1 MKPILT
7 ILFLFSVLSGRAND
21 YFDITNSTILSVSN
35 GSAMTA
41 TITFPSPYVT
51 TNIYAITNDYDGAWS
66 GFMVRRTETNWVS
79 IGTFTDKSGNSFD
92 VEEGTRVTNT
102 VVVID
107 YKGKTHELILET
119 ATGQKCGEHK
129 VPKPPPPPT
138 MWWTPL
144 TNNTIMMTNVYIG
157 TGMKSK

>member
-1 MKPILT
+1 MKSILT
-7 ILFLFSVLSGRAND
+7 ILFLCSVLSGRAAYPSLTNFVAT
-21 YFDITNSTILSVSN
+21 YYIPTLETVVATFNITN
-35 GSAMTA
+35 
-41 TITFPSPYVT
+41 
-51 TNIYAITNDYDGAWS
+51 
-66 GFMVRRTETNWVS
+66 RTETNWVS

-119 ATGQKCGEHK
+119 ATGQKCDEHK

-144 TNNTIMMTNVYIG
+144 TNNTIMMTNVYMG
-157 TGMKSK
+157 TRVNEK